1 MLLKACLL
9 FFAVQC
15 ADSTPGVTTHVLDT
29 TIGKPGPGMAID
41 LHYQVVNGAVGDNW
55 TKVKST

>member
-9 FFAVQC
+9 FLAVQC
-15 ADSTPGVTTHVLDT
+15 QSLPGVTTHVLDT